1 MDNKE
6 KRVRVFVAIIA
17 LVIITTFA
25 VLLDLSWANWSL
37 SLSDVI
43 EVLLGG
49 GSSVNRTIVLSINL
63 PRVVMAVFVGSGLA
77 VSGAVM
83 QALFRN
89 PMASPYILGLSNGA
103 ALGAAIGMVFTIS
116 FIPVIIAVPALAF
129 IFCFGTMMIVYSLS
143 RIGGN
148 TQTETLLLSGI
159 AVSAFLSALVSLMT
173 FLAGDE
179 MEGIVFW
186 TMGSLS
192 KASWSNLMLVIPI
205 IAMGIVI
212 MSTMSKQLNA
222 MMLGDA
228 HAMDLG
234 VDVRKVRFLL
244 IICSTLVVA
253 AAVSFV
259 GVIGFV
265 GLVIPHIVRLIVG
278 PDNRILIPLTAFA
291 GACYLIICDYI
302 AHSLSGI
309 TGVLP
314 IGIITA
320 LIGGPYFIYLLR
332 RRKHEVG
339 WN

>member
-179 MEGIVFW
+179 MEL
-186 TMGSLS
+186 SL
-192 KASWSNLMLVIPI
+192 I
-205 IAMGIVI
+205 
-212 MSTMSKQLNA
+212 
-222 MMLGDA
+222 
-228 HAMDLG
+228 
-234 VDVRKVRFLL
+234 
-244 IICSTLVVA
+244 
-253 AAVSFV
+253 
-259 GVIGFV
+259 
-265 GLVIPHIVRLIVG
+265 HI
-278 PDNRILIPLTAFA
+278 
-291 GACYLIICDYI
+291 
-302 AHSLSGI
+302 
-309 TGVLP
+309 
-314 IGIITA
+314 
-320 LIGGPYFIYLLR
+320 
-332 RRKHEVG
+332 
-339 WN
+339 